1 MSIPDK
7 ASGSCLCGAI
17 RFTANLPSIVCAHCH
32 CSMCRR
38 NHGAAF
44 VTWFAVPT
52 AKLAVDSGADDLV
65 RYASS
70 EHGSRSFCRRCGSTL
85 FCDSSH
91 FPDRIDIALGAMLE
105 PIDRAPQVHIFFDSG
120 ASWITVVDQLPRLGG
135 KTGFEPLKDEPK
147 RKTEAGE

>member
-1 MSIPDK
+1 MSLPEK

-38 NHGAAF
+38 NHGAGY
-44 VTWFAVPT
+44 VTWFAIPP
-52 AKLAVDSGADDLV
+52 AKLVVDSGADELV

-70 EHGSRSFCRRCGSTL
+70 EHGSRSFCGRCGSTL

-91 FPDRIDIALGAMLE
+91 FPDRVDIALGAMLE

-120 ASWITVVDQLPRLGG
+120 APWIKVADELPRLGG

-147 RKTEAGE
+147 PKKQAGE